1 VTTDIHVGISKL
13 EGGALRA
20 RLYRAESPPLQCL
33 RVAESF
39 GAFVGGF
46 FTRAAGIAA
55 AMLPVRLW
63 RNLDG
68 HLPVT
73 ESAFIASLLTLLA
86 GAAIGIPGFLT
97 HATEQA
103 AYNTQAMLNAA
114 ATAGDGQSVDS
125 SMSVGMSSL
134 SLFTFLLLTPLGWA
148 TTYLGLTG
156 LARTVAAALDEPHGD
171 FFLTVVD
178 KVLVRS
184 VRGGQAYRT
193 RTNREQLEGPDVP
206 DRVVPGA
213 QLGLPDAQL
222 VVVASR
228 RKPDWDAGTVVV
240 TNGPIYRVGVIVERT
255 IHGRLRTLYPLTE
268 HKDFET
274 FRRTVRYELPDK
286 PR

>member
-1 VTTDIHVGISKL
+1 
-13 EGGALRA
+13 
-20 RLYRAESPPLQCL
+20 
-33 RVAESF
+33 VAESF
-39 GAFVGGF
+39 GAYVGGL
-46 FTRAAGIAA
+46 FTRLAGIAA
-55 AMLPVRLW
+55 AMLPARLW
-63 RNLDG
+63 PHLDR

-86 GAAIGIPGFLT
+86 GAAIGIPGFLN

-103 AYNTQAMLNAA
+103 AFNTQAMLNAA
-114 ATAGDGQSVDS
+114 VSNSPDAQSVDS

-148 TTYLGLTG
+148 TVYLGLTG
-156 LARTVAAALDEPHGD
+156 LGRTVAAALDEPHGD

-184 VRGGQAYRT
+184 VRSGQARSART
-193 RTNREQLEGPDVP
+193 SREELEGPQVA

-213 QLGLPDAQL
+213 QVGLPGAQL

-240 TNGPIYRVGVIVERT
+240 TDGPVYRVGVIVERT

-274 FRRTVRYELPDK
+274 FRRTVRYELPDNS
-286 PR
+286 PQS